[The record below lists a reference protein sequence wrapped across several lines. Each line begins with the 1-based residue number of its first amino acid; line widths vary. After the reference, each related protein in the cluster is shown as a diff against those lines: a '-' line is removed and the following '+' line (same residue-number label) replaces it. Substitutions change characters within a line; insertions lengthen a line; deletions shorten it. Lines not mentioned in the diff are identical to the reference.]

1 MCIRDRNYYRSLN
14 RHRRRHDISR
24 ISASRISGVSYT
36 RACAE
41 ILPMPFAIGVVML
54 VPIIAITMH
63 PIIERNTIRRL
74 GTDSQFDQNPPPA
87 LTFITFVMVTD
98 IAHASSRGSGDLQC
112 KAHMPPISAATPV
125 IIIER
130 FCRNIVFHTEAPT
143 EIRQIDRSI
152 PIGISDKDGKPI
164 LCGQRASEYR
174 KNSSKPI
181 FFIGKSFY

>member
-1 MCIRDRNYYRSLN
+1 M
-14 RHRRRHDISR
+14 ISPVFPLPIFR
-24 ISASRISGVSYT
+24 VFLIPVLVRM
-36 RACAE
+36 
-41 ILPMPFAIGVVML
+41 ILPMSFAIGVVML
-54 VPIIAITMH
+54 VPVIAMTMH
-63 PIIERNTIRRL
+63 PIIERSTIRRL

-87 LTFITFVMVTD
+87 LTLITSVIITD
-98 IAHASSRGSGDLQC
+98 IAHASSRGSGDLQR

-130 FCRNIVFHTEAPT
+130 FCRNIVFHAEAPT

-152 PIGISDKDGKPI
+152 PIGFPIKTESLFCADKE
-164 LCGQRASEYR
+164 QANTA

>member
-1 MCIRDRNYYRSLN
+1 
-14 RHRRRHDISR
+14 
-24 ISASRISGVSYT
+24 
-36 RACAE
+36 
-41 ILPMPFAIGVVML
+41 MPFAIGVVML
-54 VPIIAITMH
+54 VPVIAITMH

-143 EIRQIDRSI
+143 K
-152 PIGISDKDGKPI
+152 SDKSTEAYRLEFPI
-164 LCGQRASEYR
+164 KTESLFCADKEQVNTAKIAANR
-174 KNSSKPI
+174 
-181 FFIGKSFY
+181 FFS

>member
-1 MCIRDRNYYRSLN
+1 MISLVFPLPVF
-14 RHRRRHDISR
+14 RVFLIPVLVRM
-24 ISASRISGVSYT
+24 
-36 RACAE
+36 

-54 VPIIAITMH
+54 MPVIAMTMY
-63 PIIERNTIRRL
+63 PIIERSTIRRL
-74 GTDSQFDQNPPPA
+74 GPDSQFDQNPPPA
-87 LTFITFVMVTD
+87 LTLITSVIITD
-98 IAHASSRGSGDLQC
+98 ITHASSRGSGDLQR
-112 KAHMPPISAATPV
+112 KTHMPPISAATPV

-130 FCRNIVFHTEAPT
+130 FCRNIVFHAEAPA

-152 PIGISDKDGKPI
+152 PIGISDKDGKPV

>member
-1 MCIRDRNYYRSLN
+1 
-14 RHRRRHDISR
+14 
-24 ISASRISGVSYT
+24 
-36 RACAE
+36 
-41 ILPMPFAIGVVML
+41 
-54 VPIIAITMH
+54 MH

-164 LCGQRASEYR
+164 LVTKVLIQYMYLIIRIE
-174 KNSSKPI
+174 
-181 FFIGKSFY
+181 

>member
-1 MCIRDRNYYRSLN
+1 
-14 RHRRRHDISR
+14 
-24 ISASRISGVSYT
+24 
-36 RACAE
+36 
-41 ILPMPFAIGVVML
+41 MPFAIGVVML
-54 VPIIAITMH
+54 VPVIAITMH

-87 LTFITFVMVTD
+87 VTD

-164 LCGQRASEYR
+164 LCGQRASEY
-174 KNSSKPI
+174 SKPI

>member
-1 MCIRDRNYYRSLN
+1 MELLPVTQSSSSSSWYLPYFRFPYFGCFLYPCLCGDTSHAVCNRSRNARASNRYNNAPDHRTEHDTTTRDRFSVRSE
-14 RHRRRHDISR
+14 
-24 ISASRISGVSYT
+24 SA
-36 RACAE
+36 
-41 ILPMPFAIGVVML
+41 
-54 VPIIAITMH
+54 
-63 PIIERNTIRRL
+63 
-74 GTDSQFDQNPPPA
+74 PA

-98 IAHASSRGSGDLQC
+98 IAHALSRGSGDLQC

-181 FFIGKSFY
+181 FS

>member
-1 MCIRDRNYYRSLN
+1 MIFPVFPLPVFPLPVFPLPVFRVFLIPVPVRM
-14 RHRRRHDISR
+14 
-24 ISASRISGVSYT
+24 
-36 RACAE
+36 

-54 VPIIAITMH
+54 VPVIAITMH

-130 FCRNIVFHTEAPT
+130 FFRNIVFHAEAPAK
-143 EIRQIDRSI
+143 IRQIDRSI
-152 PIGISDKDGKPI
+152 PIGISDKDGKPV
-164 LCGQRASEYR
+164 LCGQRASECR
-174 KNSSKPI
+174 KK
-181 FFIGKSFY
+181 

>member
-1 MCIRDRNYYRSLN
+1 M
-14 RHRRRHDISR
+14 ISPVFPLPVFR
-24 ISASRISGVSYT
+24 VFLIPVLVR
-36 RACAE
+36 E

-54 VPIIAITMH
+54 VPVIAITMH

>member
-1 MCIRDRNYYRSLN
+1 MELLPVTQSSSSSSWYLPYFRFPYFGCFLYPCLCGDTSHAVCNRSRNARASNRYNNAPDHRTEHDTTTRD
-14 RHRRRHDISR
+14 
-24 ISASRISGVSYT
+24 
-36 RACAE
+36 
-41 ILPMPFAIGVVML
+41 
-54 VPIIAITMH
+54 
-63 PIIERNTIRRL
+63 
-74 GTDSQFDQNPPPA
+74 
-87 LTFITFVMVTD
+87 
-98 IAHASSRGSGDLQC
+98 RGSGDLQC